1 MTNIKRLGLGCMGMN
16 MSNIERSVETVRYA
30 LDHGVTLFNT
40 GEFYGGGESEMVLRE
55 ALKGVPRDSY
65 FLSVKFGVLPLP
77 GGGIYGLD
85 VKPWNVRAHL
95 AYSLHRLG
103 LDYVDL
109 YEPARM
115 DESIPVEEIIGAIEE
130 CVDAGYV
137 RHIGLT
143 QLTPGNLERA
153 VKVHPIHTVELA
165 YSLANRSI
173 ERNGIL
179 DVARNNRMNILAF
192 SVLQH
197 GLLADTP
204 SGSAASGRPGI
215 PQDEKDGILSGLRK
229 IATEKCTTVENLL
242 QAYVYEKNPD
252 MSVLIGTTRKEHL
265 QDSSTRCQWNC
276 QPMRSYGL
284 RTFSLPN
291 DCRAW
296 VCGIS
301 LSGMEEWKCK
311 RKSSIKAASVRFP
324 TGAAF

>member
-103 LDYVDL
+103 LGYVDL

-229 IATEKCTTVENLL
+229 IAAEKCTTVENLL

-265 QDSSTRCQWNC
+265 QDSIDALSMELSADEIIRIETVFPAERLQGVG
-276 QPMRSYGL
+276 MRNF
-284 RTFSLPN
+284 TFR
-291 DCRAW
+291 DGR
-296 VCGIS
+296 
-301 LSGMEEWKCK
+301 MEM
-311 RKSSIKAASVRFP
+311 
-324 TGAAF
+324 

>member
-265 QDSSTRCQWNC
+265 QDSIDALSMELSADEIIRIETVFPAERLQGVG
-276 QPMRSYGL
+276 MRNF
-284 RTFSLPN
+284 TFR
-291 DCRAW
+291 DGR
-296 VCGIS
+296 
-301 LSGMEEWKCK
+301 MEM
-311 RKSSIKAASVRFP
+311 
-324 TGAAF
+324 

>member
-1 MTNIKRLGLGCMGMN
+1 MTDIKRLGLGCMGMN
-16 MSNIERSVETVRYA
+16 MSNKDRSIETIRYA
-30 LDHGVTLFNT
+30 LDHNITLFNT
-40 GEFYGGGESEMVLRE
+40 GEFYGGGESELVLRE

-65 FLSVKFGVLPLP
+65 FLSVKFGVLPQP

-85 VKPWNVRAHL
+85 VKPWNVKAHL
-95 AYSLHRLG
+95 TYSLRRLG

-115 DESIPVEEIIGAIEE
+115 DESVPVEEIIGAIKE

-143 QLTPGNLERA
+143 QLTPENLIKA
-153 VKVHPIHTVELA
+153 AKIYSIHTVEFA

-173 ERNGIL
+173 EKNGIL
-179 DVARNNRMNILAF
+179 EVARSHHINILAF

-204 SGSAASGRPGI
+204 SVSVASGRLGMS
-215 PQDEKDGILSGLRK
+215 QEAKDSILSGLRE
-229 IATEKCTTVENLL
+229 IATEKHTTVENLL

-265 QDSSTRCQWNC
+265 QDSIDALSVELTADEITQIETVFPAERLQGVG
-276 QPMRSYGL
+276 MRNF
-284 RTFSLPN
+284 TFR
-291 DCRAW
+291 DGR
-296 VCGIS
+296 
-301 LSGMEEWKCK
+301 ME
-311 RKSSIKAASVRFP
+311 V
-324 TGAAF
+324 